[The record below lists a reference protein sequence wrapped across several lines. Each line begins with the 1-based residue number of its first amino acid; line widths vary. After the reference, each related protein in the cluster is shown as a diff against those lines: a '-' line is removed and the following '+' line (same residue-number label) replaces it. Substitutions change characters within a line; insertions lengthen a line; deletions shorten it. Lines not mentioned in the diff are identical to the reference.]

1 MRTLAFIGILV
12 FGAAAYGQDCKN
24 GNCAMP
30 VIREVVTLPI
40 RAAHAVIPN
49 CNRGVCN
56 STCAEQ
62 VEVVDP
68 DPVASQC
75 QPTCKPA
82 RRCGFVA
89 KLRSRVK
96 CCK

>member
-1 MRTLAFIGILV
+1 MRTLAIIGILSI
-12 FGAAAYGQDCKN
+12 GATAYGQDCKN
-24 GNCAMP
+24 GNCARP

-56 STCAEQ
+56 TTCDEQ

-68 DPVASQC
+68 ALVASPC

-82 RRCGFVA
+82 HRCGFVA

-96 CCK
+96 YCR